1 MINNTVEEIR
11 KHFESIMDLL
21 NIERNSSNENTPL
34 RVSKMLCN
42 ELFAS
47 RNNIGIAEL
56 DNQMKVFMCDWDESD
71 SNAISIKD
79 IPVHSMCFT
88 GKTPI
93 QTPSGVKYIKDFK
106 VGDEVDTFNESGE
119 LETRKVT
126 HVFKSKVD
134 TIVKV
139 PTSRGS
145 SLTCTPN
152 HPIFVLGKGWV
163 EAKDLLKDDQIY
175 CIRKGHNRLNRN
187 PVTIKYGW
195 SLGYVLGALCSDGS
209 ITRNALRLEVNSESF
224 AQKFSDA
231 VEDSFGISSTLQ
243 PIVKPSGYLGKDINQ
258 FRVRVVNGQISSIL
272 KDLVGGNSGSAHFK
286 LPPIIFNSY
295 DIFKGFFEAYIDGD
309 GHQYTH
315 PTNRYKYNRVSTIN
329 KDFAHEV
336 SKIFDTPVSEVDNGN
351 CVMYVFNLPLF
362 INDRGTRLNREVKFK
377 DKFHNSL
384 VNKSPVLIYPDR
396 VVESISGDVEYIKS
410 RNVSYE
416 VYNLEVQDNHT
427 YIAKSV
433 WVHNCEHHWLPMIG
447 TCTVTYIPSDRVI
460 GLSKVPRVV
469 KYFSRKPQLQERL
482 TTEIGEYLVSVLD
495 PRYLSVS
502 IDCEHMCVQMRGAE
516 ANCITSTF
524 FDYEGK

>member
-79 IPVHSMCFT
+79 IPVHSM
-88 GKTPI
+88 
-93 QTPSGVKYIKDFK
+93 
-106 VGDEVDTFNESGE
+106 
-119 LETRKVT
+119 
-126 HVFKSKVD
+126 
-134 TIVKV
+134 
-139 PTSRGS
+139 
-145 SLTCTPN
+145 
-152 HPIFVLGKGWV
+152 
-163 EAKDLLKDDQIY
+163 
-175 CIRKGHNRLNRN
+175 
-187 PVTIKYGW
+187 
-195 SLGYVLGALCSDGS
+195 
-209 ITRNALRLEVNSESF
+209 
-224 AQKFSDA
+224 
-231 VEDSFGISSTLQ
+231 
-243 PIVKPSGYLGKDINQ
+243 
-258 FRVRVVNGQISSIL
+258 
-272 KDLVGGNSGSAHFK
+272 
-286 LPPIIFNSY
+286 
-295 DIFKGFFEAYIDGD
+295 
-309 GHQYTH
+309 
-315 PTNRYKYNRVSTIN
+315 
-329 KDFAHEV
+329 
-336 SKIFDTPVSEVDNGN
+336 
-351 CVMYVFNLPLF
+351 
-362 INDRGTRLNREVKFK
+362 
-377 DKFHNSL
+377 
-384 VNKSPVLIYPDR
+384 
-396 VVESISGDVEYIKS
+396 
-410 RNVSYE
+410 
-416 VYNLEVQDNHT
+416 
-427 YIAKSV
+427 
-433 WVHNCEHHWLPMIG
+433 CEHHWLPMIG

>member
-187 PVTIKYGW
+187 P
-195 SLGYVLGALCSDGS
+195 
-209 ITRNALRLEVNSESF
+209 
-224 AQKFSDA
+224 
-231 VEDSFGISSTLQ
+231 
-243 PIVKPSGYLGKDINQ
+243 
-258 FRVRVVNGQISSIL
+258 
-272 KDLVGGNSGSAHFK
+272 
-286 LPPIIFNSY
+286 
-295 DIFKGFFEAYIDGD
+295 
-309 GHQYTH
+309 
-315 PTNRYKYNRVSTIN
+315 
-329 KDFAHEV
+329 
-336 SKIFDTPVSEVDNGN
+336 
-351 CVMYVFNLPLF
+351 
-362 INDRGTRLNREVKFK
+362 
-377 DKFHNSL
+377 
-384 VNKSPVLIYPDR
+384 IYPDR